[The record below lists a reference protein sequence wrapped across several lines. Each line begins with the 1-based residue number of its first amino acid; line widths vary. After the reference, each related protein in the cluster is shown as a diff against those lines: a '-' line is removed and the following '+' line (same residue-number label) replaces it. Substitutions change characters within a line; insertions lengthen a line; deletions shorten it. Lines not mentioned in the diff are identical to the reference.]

1 MKYVFYIKDD
11 NTKLIDSKIKE
22 IDDDNI
28 EKFKEKIGKSIN
40 GSTII
45 KIRAITDFNFNQV
58 NPEVEPGDRVLII
71 YMQGE
76 SFDST
81 GGIEFGT
88 TKGKVIKKIDQP
100 KFSPTDPGYG
110 YYVEWYNDEG
120 KIISKLPLFPE
131 SDGWMYDRDYY
142 ESNPENVNESMFNSL
157 DDLIRWGEFFELF
170 SKGELE
176 KVCEFLELER
186 RTGFSNMYQEGG
198 RFLLTGPKYITDFI
212 NLKSYERE
220 FDEEDEEL
228 HKTFISRA
236 QEVRDIFIRNAMKY
250 LEKKDKELETKQIQ
264 SMMLKLAR
272 NAKEYWMKNANK
284 FLNKEIL

>member
-1 MKYVFYIKDD
+1 
-11 NTKLIDSKIKE
+11 
-22 IDDDNI
+22 
-28 EKFKEKIGKSIN
+28 
-40 GSTII
+40 
-45 KIRAITDFNFNQV
+45 
-58 NPEVEPGDRVLII
+58 
-71 YMQGE
+71 
-76 SFDST
+76 
-81 GGIEFGT
+81 
-88 TKGKVIKKIDQP
+88 
-100 KFSPTDPGYG
+100 
-110 YYVEWYNDEG
+110 
-120 KIISKLPLFPE
+120 
-131 SDGWMYDRDYY
+131 
-142 ESNPENVNESMFNSL
+142 
-157 DDLIRWGEFFELF
+157 
-170 SKGELE
+170 
-176 KVCEFLELER
+176 
-186 RTGFSNMYQEGG
+186 MYQEGG

>member
-1 MKYVFYIKDD
+1 MKKDLNEINPPLVKDD
-11 NTKLIDSKIKE
+11 
-22 IDDDNI
+22 
-28 EKFKEKIGKSIN
+28 
-40 GSTII
+40 
-45 KIRAITDFNFNQV
+45 
-58 NPEVEPGDRVLII
+58 RVIVI
-71 YMQGE
+71 YMFGE
-76 SFDST
+76 SSDTT
-81 GGIEFGT
+81 GGIVFGE
-88 TKGKVIKKIDQP
+88 TKGIVKGKINQP
-100 KFSPTDPGYG
+100 KFKPEDPGYG

-157 DDLIRWGEFFELF
+157 DDLIRWGEFFKVF

-220 FDEEDEEL
+220 FNEEDEEL
-228 HKTFISRA
+228 HNTFISRS
-236 QEVRDIFIRNAMKY
+236 QEVRDIFIRNAMEF
-250 LEKKDKELETKQIQ
+250 LENKGIDPEIPKIQ
-264 SMMLKLAR
+264 NTMVRFTR
-272 NAKEYWMKNANK
+272 NAKEYWIKNANK
-284 FLNKEIL
+284 FLNKEIK

>member
-1 MKYVFYIKDD
+1 MGKNLNEINPELKKDD
-11 NTKLIDSKIKE
+11 RI
-22 IDDDNI
+22 
-28 EKFKEKIGKSIN
+28 
-40 GSTII
+40 
-45 KIRAITDFNFNQV
+45 V
-58 NPEVEPGDRVLII
+58 VI

-76 SFDST
+76 SSEST
-81 GGIEFGT
+81 GGIEFGE
-88 TKGKVIKKIDQP
+88 TKGKVIGKINQP
-100 KFSPTDPGYG
+100 KFNSDDPGYG
-110 YYVEWYNDEG
+110 YAVEWYDKNG
-120 KIISKLPLFPE
+120 KMISKLPLFPE
-131 SDGWMYDRDYY
+131 SDGWLYDREYY

-157 DDLIRWGEFFELF
+157 DDLIRWGDFFEVF
-170 SKGELE
+170 SKKELE

-228 HKTFISRA
+228 HKTFISRS

-250 LEKKDKELETKQIQ
+250 LEKKDKELETNQIQ
-264 SMMLKLAR
+264 IMMLKLAR

-284 FLNKEIL
+284 YINKEIL